1 MQGVRCKCAHEELSN
16 TGNATTAGSSQ
27 NTMDP
32 DADKDEHKSKRCR
45 CNIRCAVA
53 SQVFQDDFI
62 ANFDRKIKE
71 YEEMEEA
78 LAKEIDA
85 KMASI
90 AEHDEKIHRL
100 IDSALG
106 TRAQR
111 CSRE

>member
-1 MQGVRCKCAHEELSN
+1 
-16 TGNATTAGSSQ
+16 
-27 NTMDP
+27 
-32 DADKDEHKSKRCR
+32 
-45 CNIRCAVA
+45 
-53 SQVFQDDFI
+53 
-62 ANFDRKIKE
+62 
-71 YEEMEEA
+71 MEEA